1 MIGSISTLFKTMTR
15 GKYVEIERPASDRE
29 ALYVR
34 CADGAERRPD
44 QLSTGTREQLYL
56 AIRLAYVLHYCRQ
69 TEPLPIIMDDVL
81 VNFDADRSRATLEA
95 LRDVSREVQVV
106 FFTCH
111 SFFVDLIREVFPEVV
126 PVLLQN
132 AKS

>member
-1 MIGSISTLFKTMTR
+1 M
-15 GKYVEIERPASDRE
+15 
-29 ALYVR
+29 
-34 CADGAERRPD
+34 
-44 QLSTGTREQLYL
+44 

-81 VNFDADRSRATLEA
+81 VNFDAERSRATLEA

-111 SFFVDLIREVFPEVV
+111 SFFVDLVRDVFPEVE
-126 PVLLQN
+126 PVRLLGPTFGT
-132 AKS
+132 